1 MALHALG
8 DEDQGGT
15 DEDERSREEAPAVTQ
30 VALCVAGVE
39 VVDPVLLPGHQT
51 ERPEEAETPDR
62 ARVRVPLSL
71 PAPFG
76 ARRYS
81 TGPSLTGGCAV
92 PMSHVNGTDL
102 YYEDTGAGL
111 PILFVHGMCGNAN
124 VWDGQV
130 ARLSDTFRCV
140 TYDRRGHTRSP
151 LGDVAQRTVELHAD
165 DAAALIG
172 ALSLAPCI
180 LVGSSGGARIG
191 VDLVRRYSHLFRA
204 AVLSEPPIFG
214 LDPENGGP
222 GILRDLQPKI
232 QASVAAGGLPAAVDA
247 FFDYMC
253 PGLWSR
259 LDEAGKEPY
268 RANCAELL
276 PDLQMPPYQIG
287 PADLRRI
294 TTMTTMVAGTTS
306 LPTLQRVARVIADGL
321 PNGRLV
327 TLASSG
333 RMPHNPSTDLAAD
346 YQQEID
352 ISCFTRS
359 AR

>member
-1 MALHALG
+1 LHDCPNL
-8 DEDQGGT
+8 
-15 DEDERSREEAPAVTQ
+15 P
-30 VALCVAGVE
+30 LCA
-39 VVDPVLLPGHQT
+39 
-51 ERPEEAETPDR
+51 
-62 ARVRVPLSL
+62 
-71 PAPFG
+71 
-76 ARRYS
+76 
-81 TGPSLTGGCAV
+81 
-92 PMSHVNGTDL
+92 
-102 YYEDTGAGL
+102 
-111 PILFVHGMCGNAN
+111 
-124 VWDGQV
+124 
-130 ARLSDTFRCV
+130 
-140 TYDRRGHTRSP
+140 YDRRGHTRSP
-151 LGDVAQRTVELHAD
+151 WASVQRTVELHAD

-214 LDPENGGP
+214 LDPESGGP

-253 PGLWSR
+253 PGLWSQ
-259 LDEAGKEPY
+259 LDDAGKEPY

-276 PDLQMPPYQIG
+276 PDLQMPPYQIAL
-287 PADLRRI
+287 ADLRRI
-294 TTMTTMVAGTTS
+294 TTITTMVAGMTS

-327 TLASSG
+327 TLEGTGHVTYAEAPDQFADSYGRGISKPRLSVAPRSHVDAGVRASPPAAGPWPPVLKERHAEAQSRKRRHPEVLLGPPEATGSAEQRRARGNGWTG
-333 RMPHNPSTDLAAD
+333 RGHASCSWSETGTAAWRAAMVVRGSRVDHIVPLTNGGRNDLKNLRTLCV
-346 YQQEID
+346 Q
-352 ISCFTRS
+352 CHR